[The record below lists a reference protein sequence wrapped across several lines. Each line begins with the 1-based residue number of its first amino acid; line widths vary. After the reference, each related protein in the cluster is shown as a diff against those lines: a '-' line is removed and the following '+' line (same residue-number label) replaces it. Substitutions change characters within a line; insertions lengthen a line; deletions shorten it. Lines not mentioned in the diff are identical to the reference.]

1 MYIEYNPVLIYL
13 CTLFVCLA
21 LLVKALRDMC
31 ENSDEEHLTD
41 YQGARALIFII
52 DINFKP

>member
-13 CTLFVCLA
+13 STLFICLA

-31 ENSDEEHLTD
+31 ENPEDENFSETD
-41 YQGARALIFII
+41 YQGART
-52 DINFKP
+52 